1 MSFIYNED
9 GNLTKTIQDG
19 IEIKRSYRDDESLRG
34 IRFLDQN
41 IIQQRREKC
50 NRLDFIYHNKNKI
63 NFQYNPNHLL
73 KRVYPNNTFES
84 FEYDDV
90 GNIDSIS
97 NCKNQIDYKRDKS
110 QLITNK
116 DNQTFV
122 YDGARKLIMELVGNI
137 NTNEIDILKT
147 NYNKNKRALQLSDHN
162 IENASRK
169 NILDIADETSN
180 DAVNNF
186 LFNENKTNNI
196 DKSFLIES
204 KQPAN
209 TRSYYYD
216 AVGNVLNNNSTYNE
230 FKQLTN
236 DDSYI
241 YTYDDKGNLKT
252 KKSKKDNS
260 KKIYTF
266 NAQNQLLKVETK
278 SKNNNF
284 IKSFVFTYDA
294 LNRRVSKTHTS
305 IDNNYSH
312 YYLYD
317 GLNIVAILNNNTKEL
332 ISTITYDDKI
342 DTPLSITTNNKTYFY
357 SRDHQGNI
365 LHLTNE
371 NAEIV
376 EEFTYDAYGKITSYH
391 QSEVT
396 LNPYCYTGREFDDVD
411 LYYYRFR
418 YYDPTTK
425 RFLSLDPIGFESGDY
440 NHYRYVFSSPVNY
453 TDALGL
459 KAGACDKIEKQLN
472 NVVKKGIKR
481 VGKTIAK
488 AGAKQAAKMAAAVV
502 PFIGWAVAAWA
513 VYDTVTTLIDLKV
526 ELDDLLSEEAALSAA
541 LLACNKKKKAKKK
554 VDSNKKSDKNGTS
567 VKGTK
572 IPKKKVKCFCQ
583 KKAQNGAKYDDYKK
597 QLKNQQ
603 DGINNKTVDDYL
615 KNKKAYTGKD
625 PCNNYVET
633 LEGKTKKR
641 NPAIANEAKKKRLA
655 KQSKKYT
662 KQYDKNP
669 KLSPSQAK
677 HFGKLKAKR
686 ELSKQDALHNA
697 DLYVGG
703 DDAISPYNKGW
714 GDSEVNRHIG
724 TQWKGDRVK
733 EIDKQACT
741 AKAEGKGTEKMNVE
755 LRPCRR
761 KEAKKAGC
769 K

>member
-1 MSFIYNED
+1 
-9 GNLTKTIQDG
+9 
-19 IEIKRSYRDDESLRG
+19 
-34 IRFLDQN
+34 
-41 IIQQRREKC
+41 
-50 NRLDFIYHNKNKI
+50 
-63 NFQYNPNHLL
+63 
-73 KRVYPNNTFES
+73 
-84 FEYDDV
+84 
-90 GNIDSIS
+90 
-97 NCKNQIDYKRDKS
+97 
-110 QLITNK
+110 
-116 DNQTFV
+116 
-122 YDGARKLIMELVGNI
+122 MELVGNI

-453 TDALGL
+453 TDPSGL
-459 KAGACDKIEKQLN
+459 LAFLIPIVAWISQYGAVATAVG
-472 NVVKKGIKR
+472 VVGVRAVQVGSR
-481 VGKTIAK
+481 VAPH
-488 AGAKQAAKMAAAVV
+488 AARAKQTITRAV
-502 PFIGWAVAAWA
+502 
-513 VYDTVTTLIDLKV
+513 T
-526 ELDDLLSEEAALSAA
+526 
-541 LLACNKKKKAKKK
+541 KAKNAIKTPVSNMDKSKEDVETEENTK
-554 VDSNKKSDKNGTS
+554 VD
-567 VKGTK
+567 
-572 IPKKKVKCFCQ
+572 
-583 KKAQNGAKYDDYKK
+583 
-597 QLKNQQ
+597 
-603 DGINNKTVDDYL
+603 
-615 KNKKAYTGKD
+615 GKD
-625 PCNNYVET
+625 NVSISKGQAKDVDCGDY
-633 LEGKTKKR
+633 GKFKDQK
-641 NPAIANEAKKKRLA
+641 NP
-655 KQSKKYT
+655 SKK
-662 KQYDKNP
+662 D
-669 KLSPSQAK
+669 LERDHIPSQAAMK
-677 HFGKLKAKR
+677 KRAADNLGISGDRLGSCIENRLKNWAETLALPTKFHEEGRTNKSKNDSEQIELDADDLGDAVDKDVKEYEDKL
-686 ELSKQDALHNA
+686 
-697 DLYVGG
+697 
-703 DDAISPYNKGW
+703 DDADIPEECKGK
-714 GDSEVNRHIG
+714 I
-724 TQWKGDRVK
+724 
-733 EIDKQACT
+733 
-741 AKAEGKGTEKMNVE
+741 
-755 LRPCRR
+755 
-761 KEAKKAGC
+761 KEALEEIKKKTDEFLNDFIKDQIKHCIDTG
-769 K
+769 KFNL